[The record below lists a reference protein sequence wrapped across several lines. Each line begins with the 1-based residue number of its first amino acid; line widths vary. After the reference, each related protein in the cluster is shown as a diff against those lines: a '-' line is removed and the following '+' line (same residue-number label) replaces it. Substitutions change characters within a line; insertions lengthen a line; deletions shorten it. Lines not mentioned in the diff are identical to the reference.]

1 MVVVPKP
8 NEPITQLVD
17 MVLLNDENDL
27 QCIKQNN
34 PLFYDDCQPDLQ
46 QSQET
51 GDRYAMLCDVAQQAL
66 LVVCQRYPYRD
77 NPIVVTALVVRHIRG
92 LEQCIQFLRHVIRVT
107 HPWANGIQLPHTVTL
122 HVSNGVTARDI
133 DDAFVG
139 LGFMPR

>member
-1 MVVVPKP
+1 MTVPNP
-8 NEPITQLVD
+8 NDCINQLVD
-17 MVLLNDENDL
+17 MVILHNENDL

-66 LVVCQRYPYRD
+66 LVVCQHYPYRD
-77 NPIVVTALVVRHIRG
+77 NPIIVTALVVRHICG
-92 LEQCIQFLRHVIRVT
+92 LEQCIQFLRYMIRVT
-107 HPWANGIQLPHTVTL
+107 YPWANGVQLPHNVTL
-122 HVSNGVTARDI
+122 HMSNGVTARDI
-133 DDAFVG
+133 HDAFVG